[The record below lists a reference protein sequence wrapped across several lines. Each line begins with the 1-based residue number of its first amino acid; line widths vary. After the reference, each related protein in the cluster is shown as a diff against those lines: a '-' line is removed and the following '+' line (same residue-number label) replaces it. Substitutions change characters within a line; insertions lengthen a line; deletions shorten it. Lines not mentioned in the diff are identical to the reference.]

1 MRGELISE
9 TTLVFLVCLCE
20 REAPARKR
28 RTQHRA
34 LQTKR
39 MTQHRAMVQ
48 AVCYKILDT
57 SNGMASRD
65 GVVNEDIKSALVPQA
80 G

>member
-1 MRGELISE
+1 
-9 TTLVFLVCLCE
+9 
-20 REAPARKR
+20 
-28 RTQHRA
+28 
-34 LQTKR
+34 
-39 MTQHRAMVQ
+39 MVQ

>member
-9 TTLVFLVCLCE
+9 TTLVFLVCLCG
-20 REAPARKR
+20 RAAPARKR

-34 LQTKR
+34 
-39 MTQHRAMVQ
+39 MVQ
-48 AVCYKILDT
+48 AVFYKILDT

-65 GVVNEDIKSALVPQA
+65 GVVNEDIKSALVSQA